1 MIEAMSM
8 ATKHALL
15 GYDAIQLVAALEAN
29 EDLLSDER
37 PAITLVSADLELNDA
52 AIIEG
57 LAVENPD
64 DHP

>member
-1 MIEAMSM
+1 M